1 MDRLGGLT
9 HVASVLTPLGAG
21 RVGRVIDPPQTRKPR
36 VAVVFGG
43 RSSEHSISCISA
55 GSVIAALDPEKYD
68 VVPVGIATD
77 GRWVLEAAEPERL
90 ALGPAGEMPTV
101 SGDREVSLT
110 PGQGLV
116 VTAVEEVPAV
126 LGEVDVVFPVMHGP
140 WGQDGTLQGLLEMAG
155 VRYVG
160 AGVLSSAVGTDK
172 HFMKQIF
179 MASGL
184 PVLPYVLVRPREW
197 ERDPATVREAVEAL
211 GYPVFVKPARAGSSF
226 GISRVDRVEDLD
238 AAVEEARTFDPKVLV
253 EAAASDA
260 REVEIGVLQGLDGGV
275 PETSEIAEITVGSEH
290 AFYDFEA
297 KYLEESFRIPAP
309 LTEDLQEQVREL
321 AVRAFESLDVEGLA
335 RVDFFVLADGRVI
348 VNEVETMPGFT
359 ATSMFPL
366 MWQASGL
373 GYPALVERLV
383 QLALD
388 RDTGL
393 R

>member
-1 MDRLGGLT
+1 MDSPR
-9 HVASVLTPLGAG
+9 
-21 RVGRVIDPPQTRKPR
+21 RKPR

-43 RSSEHSISCISA
+43 RSGEHSISCISA

-77 GRWVLEAAEPERL
+77 GRWVLESTDPAHL
-90 ALGPAGEMPTV
+90 ALGAHGELPSVT
-101 SGDREVSLT
+101 GEREVSLT

-116 VTAVEEVPAV
+116 VAEPGDVPTV

-172 HFMKQIF
+172 HFMKQLF
-179 MASGL
+179 LAAGL
-184 PVLPYVLVRPREW
+184 PVLPYVLVRPGAW
-197 ERDPATVREAVEAL
+197 ERDPAAIREAVASL
-211 GYPVFVKPARAGSSF
+211 GFPVFVKPARAGSSM
-226 GISRVDRVEDLD
+226 GISRVDSGEGLE
-238 AAVEEARTFDPKVLV
+238 AAIAEATRHDPKVLV
-253 EAAASDA
+253 EAAASGA
-260 REVEIGVLQGLDGGV
+260 REVEIGVLQGLDGGR
-275 PETSEIAEITVGSEH
+275 PETSELAEITPGETH

-297 KYLEESFRIPAP
+297 KYLEESYRIPAGLEDA
-309 LTEDLQEQVREL
+309 LTARIREL
-321 AVRAFESLDVEGLA
+321 AVQAFEALDVEGLA
-335 RVDFFVLADGRVI
+335 RVDFFVMPDERVV

-366 MWQASGL
+366 LWQASGL
-373 GYPALVERLV
+373 SYPALVERLIR
-383 QLALD
+383 LALD